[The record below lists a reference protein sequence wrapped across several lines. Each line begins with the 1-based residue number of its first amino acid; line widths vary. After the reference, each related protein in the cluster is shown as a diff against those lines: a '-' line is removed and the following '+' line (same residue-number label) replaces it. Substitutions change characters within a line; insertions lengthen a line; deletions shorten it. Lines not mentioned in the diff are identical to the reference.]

1 MSVLI
6 AMFSFSLAM
15 SITPGPV
22 NMIILSS
29 AINYGFKKTM
39 PYVAGA
45 NIGFLLLL
53 LAVGFVLEQF
63 IQVYPIFLN
72 YLAIGGSLYIIYMGY
87 KIATSKTTIEIKDI
101 NIPKFYQGFLLQ
113 WLNPK
118 AWIAAVSGVSIFAS
132 ADSYGP
138 LLIFITIYFFVC
150 YASLLIWAFVGDK
163 VSVLLNNPAR
173 LRIVNIAMG
182 LLLIVTAVYL
192 CYSHLS

>member
-29 AINYGFKKTM
+29 GINYGFKKTM

-45 NIGFLLLL
+45 NIGFILLL
-53 LAVGFVLEQF
+53 LAVGFVFEQF
-63 IQVYPIFLN
+63 IQAYPVFLN
-72 YLAIGGSLYIIYMGY
+72 YLAIIGSLYIIYMGY
-87 KIATSKTTIEIKDI
+87 KIATSNPKIEIKKE
-101 NIPKFYQGFLLQ
+101 NIPKFHEGFLLQ

-118 AWIAAVSGVSIFAS
+118 AWIGAVSGVSIFTS

-138 LLIFITIYFFVC
+138 LLTFAVIYFFVC
-150 YASLLIWAFVGDK
+150 YTCLMIWAFVGDK
-163 VSVLLNNPAR
+163 VSVLLNNPFR
-173 LRIVNIAMG
+173 IRIVNIAMG

-192 CYSHLS
+192 CYSHIK